1 MLVSPVLSHDNSK
14 FIIHDFPPIQH
25 FAAKETESG
34 ARYEI
39 PTEVVL
45 KIRVF
50 CDFRLKQLNLLCEQT
65 DGPNR
70 GTSCY

>member
-1 MLVSPVLSHDNSK
+1 MTY
-14 FIIHDFPPIQH
+14 IQYIQQSWREE
-25 FAAKETESG
+25 KERNKKKLYQLHNTESG

-65 DGPNR
+65 DGPTC